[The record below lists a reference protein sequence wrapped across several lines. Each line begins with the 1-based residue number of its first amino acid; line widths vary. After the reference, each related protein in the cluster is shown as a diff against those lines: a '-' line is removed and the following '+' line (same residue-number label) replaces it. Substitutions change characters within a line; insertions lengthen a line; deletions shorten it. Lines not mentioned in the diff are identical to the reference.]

1 MSRHASARLSGDNLI
16 AFYEL
21 LAKLLGTK
29 PIRVHLTSDTFIFRC
44 GLTESHVRPV
54 VWCAAAAASTT
65 VLSVGDEAPP
75 AGGLPV
81 HLPSS
86 EALALPFRVRQQA
99 LRAALAR
106 GFKTL
111 QAEATIH
118 RPEIIFHNDDV
129 LATAFEGQQTESL
142 RQASMR
148 LGAQGVRFQ

>member
-1 MSRHASARLSGDNLI
+1 MSGHASARLSGDNLI

-54 VWCAAAAASTT
+54 VWCAADSTT

-81 HLPSS
+81 HLASS
-86 EALALPFRVRQQA
+86 EAFALPFRVRQQA

-111 QAEATIH
+111 QSEAAIQ

-129 LATAFEGQQTESL
+129 LATAFEGQQRESL
-142 RQASMR
+142 RLASLG
-148 LGAQGVRFQ
+148 LGAQGVRFE